1 MELNHP
7 NLSLHHPPPKEPT
20 SFWCGELLNFT
31 AWPISSPVGYNHL
44 KLVVA
49 VRKQPGHYAPVSVSR
64 KTHIL
69 PFFGDPQVLQQTTVS
84 PEIGLQETCMASEAF
99 PMSVQL
105 GCFSFINKSRAKL
118 CLSKEHLVAARSLLE
133 ELMKLRVPQARQVSG
148 VTRGRG

>member
-1 MELNHP
+1 MLPRRCCPGSAENCPWRISPAASWLCCRAVQLPVRSAELNHP
-7 NLSLHHPPPKEPT
+7 NLSQHAPEGRVPAQHPRERT

-99 PMSVQL
+99 P
-105 GCFSFINKSRAKL
+105 I
-118 CLSKEHLVAARSLLE
+118 
-133 ELMKLRVPQARQVSG
+133 
-148 VTRGRG
+148 

>member
-1 MELNHP
+1 MHLAGSIAALP
-7 NLSLHHPPPKEPT
+7 QSGAAPGPLCRAGPPRPLPARARGTGACAAPPAHT
-20 SFWCGELLNFT
+20 SFWGGELLNFT
-31 AWPISSPVGYNHL
+31 ARPISSPVGYNHL

-99 PMSVQL
+99 P
-105 GCFSFINKSRAKL
+105 I
-118 CLSKEHLVAARSLLE
+118 
-133 ELMKLRVPQARQVSG
+133 
-148 VTRGRG
+148 

>member
-1 MELNHP
+1 MALPQGGSAPGPLCGAE
-7 NLSLHHPPPKEPT
+7 PPKPLPARTHGTVPAQPCRERT
-20 SFWCGELLNFT
+20 SFWCGELLEFT

-84 PEIGLQETCMASEAF
+84 PEIGLQETGRASEAF
-99 PMSVQL
+99 P
-105 GCFSFINKSRAKL
+105 I
-118 CLSKEHLVAARSLLE
+118 
-133 ELMKLRVPQARQVSG
+133 
-148 VTRGRG
+148 